1 MRKTLIISLAAL
13 TASLPLAACADGYG
27 NDRPRYERP
36 RHNANRGHYLGDND
50 QIYRDN
56 RGRYYCKRADGSR
69 GAIVGG
75 LAGGVLG
82 NVIAPNGSKTL
93 GTILGA
99 AGGAVAGRQIDRN
112 NVRCE

>member
-1 MRKTLIISLAAL
+1 MRKTLLVPLAAV
-13 TASLPLAACADGYG
+13 TACLPLAACADGYG

-36 RHNANRGHYLGDND
+36 RHNADRGYYLGEND
-50 QIYRDN
+50 QIYRDG
-56 RGRYYCKRADGSR
+56 RGRYYSKRRDGTR

-82 NVIAPNGSKTL
+82 NIIAPNGSKTL
-93 GTILGA
+93 GTIIGGV
-99 AGGAVAGRQIDRN
+99 GGAVAGQQIDSR